1 MSSNSAAPH
10 LHSSDAP
17 TNVRPLRKQP
27 DVSRRPQASAG
38 ARAKSPR
45 AARSSGRRP
54 DERVDLWDPDRLAE
68 HLGVSARFVRRL
80 VEERRVP
87 YLKVG
92 KFVRFDPAEVDDW
105 LEQQR
110 VKAARG

>member
-1 MSSNSAAPH
+1 MSSASTPPN
-10 LHSSDAP
+10 LRSSDPPA
-17 TNVRPLRKQP
+17 NVRPLRPQP
-27 DVSRRPQASAG
+27 DANRRPQASAG
-38 ARAKSPR
+38 ARARSPR

-80 VEERRVP
+80 VEERRLP

>member
-1 MSSNSAAPH
+1 MSGDGTAPNLNSSEP
-10 LHSSDAP
+10 P
-17 TNVRPLRKQP
+17 TNVRPLRTQA
-27 DVSRRPQASAG
+27 DVSHRAQASAG
-38 ARAKSPR
+38 ARAKSPP

-54 DERVDLWDPDRLAE
+54 HDRVDLWDPDRLAE

-92 KFVRFDPAEVDDW
+92 KFVRFDPDEVDNW

-110 VKAARG
+110 VNATRC

>member
-1 MSSNSAAPH
+1 MSSASTASN
-10 LHSSDAP
+10 LDSSDPP
-17 TNVRPLRKQP
+17 TNVRPLRTQP
-27 DVSRRPQASAG
+27 DASRRPQASAG
-38 ARAKSPR
+38 ARAKSPL

-54 DERVDLWDPDRLAE
+54 ADRVDLWDPDRLAE

-92 KFVRFDPAEVDDW
+92 KFVRFDPVEVEEW
-105 LEQQR
+105 LEQRR
-110 VKAARG
+110 VSAARG